1 MIRGKNK
8 TKKKHI
14 LITVFFTMVI
24 FLITMSVPVIA
35 QITETKPSPK
45 EEVVYGNLSSSG
57 NVKDIYVVNIFEA
70 ESAGEI
76 TDYGDYSS
84 VTNLTSA
91 EKINNDGGMITAPA
105 KEGRFYYKGKT
116 KKNELPW
123 DIDIKYFLDGE
134 PVSTGALS
142 GAAGNVRIQIKT
154 EKNPNVDPSYFE
166 NYMLQISMELDAEK
180 CKNIKA
186 SGGTFANSA
195 NNKVIS
201 FSIMPGNED
210 IVSLTTDSS
219 AFSMDGI
226 DITALPFSAD
236 IDIPDISSLEKGMTS
251 IVYGIGQLEQGVT
264 EFEKGLKKID
274 SGSSQLISSSE
285 KIKNALQII
294 NNSLAGEQG
303 GFDPDTLLVL
313 AEALDNANGTLGD
326 AINDIPEDA
335 LEQDDMNSLISALTY
350 AKDNGRAT
358 DEDMTN
364 LNTLINTYDKAQI
377 VKSIYSSSD
386 VSEVFASS
394 SLALSGAGEGIE
406 ELQQNISLLNE
417 KYSLFHS
424 GLFSYAEGIRE
435 SARGSSALKE
445 GATELYQ
452 KTSGIPSL
460 ISEKI
465 ESAISAYDKSD
476 YRAESFV
483 SKKNTK
489 VSMVQFVIRADGI
502 EKKDNC
508 SKCGTANKRS
518 PGKNAGIKNGI
529 QGITERFKA
538 LF

>member
-1 MIRGKNK
+1 MILKKNK
-8 TKKKHI
+8 TNKKHT

-57 NVKDIYVVNIFEA
+57 KVKDIYVVNVFEA

-91 EKINNDGGMITAPA
+91 GKIKNDGGMITARI
-105 KEGRFYYKGKT
+105 KEGRFYYKGKI

-123 DIDIKYFLDGE
+123 NIDIKYFLDGE
-134 PVSTGALS
+134 PISTGALS
-142 GAAGNVRIQIKT
+142 GAAGNVRVQIKT
-154 EKNPNVDPSYFE
+154 ERNQNVDPSYFE

-186 SGGTFANSA
+186 SGGTFANSG
-195 NNKVIS
+195 NNKMVS
-201 FSIMPGNED
+201 FSIMPGKEG

-219 AFSMDGI
+219 AFGMDGI
-226 DITALPFSAD
+226 DITALPFSAV

-251 IVYGIGQLEQGVT
+251 IVYGIEQLEQGVT
-264 EFEKGLKKID
+264 EFQKGLKKID

-285 KIKNALQII
+285 KIKNALQTI
-294 NNSLAGEQG
+294 NNSLAAGQG
-303 GFDPDTLLVL
+303 GFDAETLGVL
-313 AEALDNANGTLGD
+313 ADALDNANGTLGD
-326 AINDIPEDA
+326 AINEIPADD
-335 LEQDDMNSLISALTY
+335 LEQEDLDSLISALTY
-350 AKDNGRAT
+350 ARDAGQAT
-358 DEDMTN
+358 EEDMTN
-364 LNTLINTYDKAQI
+364 LDKLINTYDKAQI
-377 VKSIYSSSD
+377 VKSIYGSSD
-386 VSEVFASS
+386 VSEVFVSS
-394 SLALSGAGEGIE
+394 SLALGGAGEGIE
-406 ELQQNISLLNE
+406 DIQQNISLLNE
-417 KYSLFHS
+417 KYSLFHL
-424 GLFSYAEGIRE
+424 GLVSYSEGISE

-445 GATELYQ
+445 GAAELYQ

-465 ESAISAYDKSD
+465 ESAISEYDKSD
-476 YRAESFV
+476 YRATSFV

-508 SKCGTANKRS
+508 SKCGTADKRS

>member
-1 MIRGKNK
+1 MILKKNK
-8 TKKKHI
+8 TNKKHT

-57 NVKDIYVVNIFEA
+57 KVKDIYVVNVFEA

-91 EKINNDGGMITAPA
+91 GKIKNDGGMITARI
-105 KEGRFYYKGKT
+105 KEGRFYYKGKI

-123 DIDIKYFLDGE
+123 NIDIKYFLDGE
-134 PVSTGALS
+134 PISTGALS
-142 GAAGNVRIQIKT
+142 GAAGNVRVQIKT
-154 EKNPNVDPSYFE
+154 ERNQNVDPSYFE

-186 SGGTFANSA
+186 SGGTFANSG
-195 NNKVIS
+195 NNKIVS
-201 FSIMPGNED
+201 FSIMPGKEG

-219 AFSMDGI
+219 AFGMDGI
-226 DITALPFSAD
+226 DITALPFSAV
-236 IDIPDISSLEKGMTS
+236 IDIPDISSLERGMTS

-285 KIKNALQII
+285 KIKNALQTI
-294 NNSLAGEQG
+294 NNSLAAGQG
-303 GFDPDTLLVL
+303 GFDAETLGVL
-313 AEALDNANGTLGD
+313 ADALDNANGTLGD
-326 AINDIPEDA
+326 AINEIPADD
-335 LEQDDMNSLISALTY
+335 LEQEDLDSLISALTY
-350 AKDNGRAT
+350 ARDAGQAT
-358 DEDMTN
+358 EEDMTN
-364 LNTLINTYDKAQI
+364 LDKLINTYDKAQI
-377 VKSIYSSSD
+377 VKSIYGSSD
-386 VSEVFASS
+386 VSEVFVSS
-394 SLALSGAGEGIE
+394 SLALGGAGEGIE
-406 ELQQNISLLNE
+406 DLQQNISLLNE
-417 KYSLFHS
+417 KYSLFHL
-424 GLFSYAEGIRE
+424 GLVSYSEGISE

-445 GATELYQ
+445 GAAELYQ

-465 ESAISAYDKSD
+465 ESAISEYDKSD
-476 YRAESFV
+476 YRATSFV

-508 SKCGTANKRS
+508 SKCGTADKRS

>member
-1 MIRGKNK
+1 MILKKNK
-8 TKKKHI
+8 TNKKHT

-57 NVKDIYVVNIFEA
+57 KVKDIYVVNVFEA

-91 EKINNDGGMITAPA
+91 GKIKNDGGMITARI
-105 KEGRFYYKGKT
+105 KEGRFYYKGKI

-123 DIDIKYFLDGE
+123 NIDIKYFLDGE
-134 PVSTGALS
+134 PISTGALS
-142 GAAGNVRIQIKT
+142 GAAGNVRVQIKT
-154 EKNPNVDPSYFE
+154 ERNQNVDPSYFE

-186 SGGTFANSA
+186 SGGTFANSG
-195 NNKVIS
+195 NNKMVS
-201 FSIMPGNED
+201 FSIMPGKEG

-219 AFSMDGI
+219 AFGMDGI
-226 DITALPFSAD
+226 DITALPFSAV

-264 EFEKGLKKID
+264 EFQKGLKKID

-285 KIKNALQII
+285 KIKNALQTI
-294 NNSLAGEQG
+294 NNSLAAGQG
-303 GFDPDTLLVL
+303 GFDAETLGVL
-313 AEALDNANGTLGD
+313 ADALDNANGTLGD
-326 AINDIPEDA
+326 AINEIPADD
-335 LEQDDMNSLISALTY
+335 LEQEDLDSLISALTY
-350 AKDNGRAT
+350 ARDAGQAT
-358 DEDMTN
+358 EEDMTN
-364 LNTLINTYDKAQI
+364 LDKLINTYDKAQI
-377 VKSIYSSSD
+377 VKSIYGSSD
-386 VSEVFASS
+386 VSEVFVSS
-394 SLALSGAGEGIE
+394 SLALGGAGEGIE
-406 ELQQNISLLNE
+406 DLQQNISLLNE
-417 KYSLFHS
+417 KYSLFHL
-424 GLFSYAEGIRE
+424 GLVSYSEGISE

-445 GATELYQ
+445 GAAELYQ

-465 ESAISAYDKSD
+465 ESAISEYDKSD
-476 YRAESFV
+476 YRATSFV

-508 SKCGTANKRS
+508 SKCGTADKRS

>member
-1 MIRGKNK
+1 MILKKNK
-8 TKKKHI
+8 TNKKHT

-57 NVKDIYVVNIFEA
+57 KVKDIYVVNVFEA

-91 EKINNDGGMITAPA
+91 GKIKNDGGMITARI
-105 KEGRFYYKGKT
+105 KEGRFYYKGKI

-123 DIDIKYFLDGE
+123 NIDIKYFLDGE
-134 PVSTGALS
+134 PISTGALS
-142 GAAGNVRIQIKT
+142 GAAGNVRVQIKT
-154 EKNPNVDPSYFE
+154 ERNQNVDPSYFE

-186 SGGTFANSA
+186 SGGTFANSG
-195 NNKVIS
+195 NNKMVS
-201 FSIMPGNED
+201 FSIMPGKEG

-219 AFSMDGI
+219 AFGMDGI
-226 DITALPFSAD
+226 DITALPFSAV

-251 IVYGIGQLEQGVT
+251 IVYGIEQLEQGVT
-264 EFEKGLKKID
+264 EFQKGLKKID

-285 KIKNALQII
+285 KIKNALQTI
-294 NNSLAGEQG
+294 NNSLAAGQG
-303 GFDPDTLLVL
+303 GFDAETLGVL
-313 AEALDNANGTLGD
+313 ADALDNANGTLGD
-326 AINDIPEDA
+326 AINEIPADD
-335 LEQDDMNSLISALTY
+335 LEQEDLDSLISALTY
-350 AKDNGRAT
+350 ARDAGQAT
-358 DEDMTN
+358 EEDMTN
-364 LNTLINTYDKAQI
+364 LDKLINTYDKAQI
-377 VKSIYSSSD
+377 VKSIYGSSD
-386 VSEVFASS
+386 VSEVFVSS
-394 SLALSGAGEGIE
+394 SLALGGAGEGIE
-406 ELQQNISLLNE
+406 DLQQNISLLNE
-417 KYSLFHS
+417 KYSLFHL
-424 GLFSYAEGIRE
+424 GLVSYSEGISE

-445 GATELYQ
+445 GAAELYQ

-465 ESAISAYDKSD
+465 ESAISEYDKSD
-476 YRAESFV
+476 YRATSFV

-508 SKCGTANKRS
+508 SKCGTADKRS

>member
-1 MIRGKNK
+1 MILKKNK
-8 TKKKHI
+8 TNKKHT

-57 NVKDIYVVNIFEA
+57 KVKDIYVVNVFEA
-70 ESAGEI
+70 ESAEEI

-91 EKINNDGGMITAPA
+91 GKIKNDGGMITARI
-105 KEGRFYYKGKT
+105 KEGRFYYKGKI

-123 DIDIKYFLDGE
+123 NIDIKYFLDGE
-134 PVSTGALS
+134 PISTGALS
-142 GAAGNVRIQIKT
+142 GAAGNVRVQIKT
-154 EKNPNVDPSYFE
+154 ERNQNVDPSYFE

-186 SGGTFANSA
+186 SGGTFANSG
-195 NNKVIS
+195 NNKMVS
-201 FSIMPGNED
+201 FSIMPGKEG

-219 AFSMDGI
+219 AFGMDGI
-226 DITALPFSAD
+226 DITALPFSAV

-264 EFEKGLKKID
+264 EFQKGLKKID

-285 KIKNALQII
+285 KIKNALQTI
-294 NNSLAGEQG
+294 NNSLAAEQG
-303 GFDPDTLLVL
+303 GFDAETLGVL
-313 AEALDNANGTLGD
+313 ADALDNANGTLGD
-326 AINDIPEDA
+326 AINEIPADD
-335 LEQDDMNSLISALTY
+335 LEQEDLDSLISALTY
-350 AKDNGRAT
+350 ARDAGQAT
-358 DEDMTN
+358 EEDMTN
-364 LNTLINTYDKAQI
+364 LDKLINTYDKAQI
-377 VKSIYSSSD
+377 VKSIYGSSD
-386 VSEVFASS
+386 VSEVFVSS
-394 SLALSGAGEGIE
+394 SLALGGAGEGIE
-406 ELQQNISLLNE
+406 DLQHNISLLNE
-417 KYSLFHS
+417 KYSLFHL
-424 GLFSYAEGIRE
+424 GLVSYSEGISE

-445 GATELYQ
+445 GAAELYQ

-465 ESAISAYDKSD
+465 ESAISEYDKSD
-476 YRAESFV
+476 YRATSFV

-508 SKCGTANKRS
+508 SKCGTADKRS

-529 QGITERFKA
+529 QGIIERFKA

>member
-1 MIRGKNK
+1 MILKKNK
-8 TKKKHI
+8 TNKKHT

-57 NVKDIYVVNIFEA
+57 KVKDIYVVNVFEA
-70 ESAGEI
+70 ESAEEI

-91 EKINNDGGMITAPA
+91 GKIKNDGGMITARI
-105 KEGRFYYKGKT
+105 KEGRFYYKGKI

-123 DIDIKYFLDGE
+123 NIDIKYFLDGE
-134 PVSTGALS
+134 PISTGALS
-142 GAAGNVRIQIKT
+142 GAAGNVRVQIKT
-154 EKNPNVDPSYFE
+154 ERNQNVDPSYFE

-186 SGGTFANSA
+186 SGGTFANSG
-195 NNKVIS
+195 NNKMVS
-201 FSIMPGNED
+201 FSIMPGKEG

-219 AFSMDGI
+219 AFGMDGI
-226 DITALPFSAD
+226 DITALPFSAV

-264 EFEKGLKKID
+264 EFQKGLKKID

-285 KIKNALQII
+285 KIKNALQTI
-294 NNSLAGEQG
+294 NNSLAAGQG
-303 GFDPDTLLVL
+303 GFDAETLGVL
-313 AEALDNANGTLGD
+313 ADALDNANGTLGD
-326 AINDIPEDA
+326 AINEIPADD
-335 LEQDDMNSLISALTY
+335 LEQEDLDSLISALTY
-350 AKDNGRAT
+350 ARDAGQAT
-358 DEDMTN
+358 EEDMTN
-364 LNTLINTYDKAQI
+364 LDKLINTYDKAQI
-377 VKSIYSSSD
+377 VKSIYGSSD
-386 VSEVFASS
+386 VSEVFVSS
-394 SLALSGAGEGIE
+394 SLALGGAGEGIE
-406 ELQQNISLLNE
+406 DIQQNISLLNE
-417 KYSLFHS
+417 KYSLFHL
-424 GLFSYAEGIRE
+424 GLVSYSEGISE

-445 GATELYQ
+445 GAAELYQ

-465 ESAISAYDKSD
+465 ESAISEYDKSD
-476 YRAESFV
+476 YRATSFV

-508 SKCGTANKRS
+508 SKCGTADKRS

-529 QGITERFKA
+529 QGIIERFKA

>member
-1 MIRGKNK
+1 MILKKNK
-8 TKKKHI
+8 TNKKHT

-57 NVKDIYVVNIFEA
+57 KVKDIYVVNVFEA
-70 ESAGEI
+70 ESAEEI

-91 EKINNDGGMITAPA
+91 GKIKNDGGMITARI
-105 KEGRFYYKGKT
+105 KEGRFYYKGKI

-123 DIDIKYFLDGE
+123 NIDIKYFLDGE
-134 PVSTGALS
+134 PISTGALS
-142 GAAGNVRIQIKT
+142 GAAGNVRVQIKT
-154 EKNPNVDPSYFE
+154 ERNQNVDPSYFE

-186 SGGTFANSA
+186 SGGTFANSG
-195 NNKVIS
+195 NNKMVS
-201 FSIMPGNED
+201 FSIMPGKEG

-219 AFSMDGI
+219 AFGMDGI
-226 DITALPFSAD
+226 DITALPFSAV

-264 EFEKGLKKID
+264 EFQKGLKKID

-285 KIKNALQII
+285 KIKNALQTI
-294 NNSLAGEQG
+294 NNSLAAGQG
-303 GFDPDTLLVL
+303 GFDAETLGVL
-313 AEALDNANGTLGD
+313 ADALDNANGTLGD
-326 AINDIPEDA
+326 AINEIPADD
-335 LEQDDMNSLISALTY
+335 LEQEDLDSLISALTY
-350 AKDNGRAT
+350 ARDAGQAT
-358 DEDMTN
+358 EEDMTN
-364 LNTLINTYDKAQI
+364 LDKLINTYDKAQI
-377 VKSIYSSSD
+377 VKSIYGSSD
-386 VSEVFASS
+386 VSEVFVSS
-394 SLALSGAGEGIE
+394 SLALGGAGEGIE
-406 ELQQNISLLNE
+406 DLQHNISLLNE
-417 KYSLFHS
+417 KYSLFHL
-424 GLFSYAEGIRE
+424 GLVSYSEGISE

-445 GATELYQ
+445 GAAELYQ

-465 ESAISAYDKSD
+465 ESAISEYDKSD
-476 YRAESFV
+476 YRATSFV

-508 SKCGTANKRS
+508 SKCGTADKRS

-529 QGITERFKA
+529 QGIIERFKA

>member
-1 MIRGKNK
+1 MSLKKNK
-8 TKKKHI
+8 KNKKHM

-91 EKINNDGGMITAPA
+91 GKIKNDGGMITARI
-105 KEGRFYYKGKT
+105 KEGRFYYKGKI
-116 KKNELPW
+116 KKSELPW
-123 DIDIKYFLDGE
+123 NIDIKYFLDGE
-134 PVSTGALS
+134 PISTGALS
-142 GAAGNVRIQIKT
+142 GAAGNVRVQIKT
-154 EKNPNVDPSYFE
+154 ERNQNVDPSYFE

-186 SGGTFANSA
+186 SGGTFANSG
-195 NNKVIS
+195 NNKMVS
-201 FSIMPGNED
+201 FSIMPGKED

-219 AFSMDGI
+219 AFGMDGI
-226 DITALPFSAD
+226 EITALPFSAV

-264 EFEKGLKKID
+264 EFQKGLKKID

-294 NNSLAGEQG
+294 NNSLAAGQG
-303 GFDPDTLLVL
+303 GFDADTLGALADALV
-313 AEALDNANGTLGD
+313 NANGTLGD
-326 AINDIPEDA
+326 AINEIPADD
-335 LEQDDMNSLISALTY
+335 LEQEDMDSLISALTY
-350 AKDNGRAT
+350 ARDAGQAT
-358 DEDMTN
+358 EEDMTN
-364 LNTLINTYDKAQI
+364 LDKLINTYDKAQI
-377 VKSIYSSSD
+377 VKSIYGSSD
-386 VSEVFASS
+386 VSEVFVSS
-394 SLALSGAGEGIE
+394 SLALGGAGEGIE
-406 ELQQNISLLNE
+406 DLQQNISLLNE
-417 KYSLFHS
+417 KYSLFHL
-424 GLFSYAEGIRE
+424 GLVSYSEGISE

-445 GATELYQ
+445 GAAELYQ

-465 ESAISAYDKSD
+465 ESAISEYDKSD
-476 YRAESFV
+476 YRAASFV

-489 VSMVQFVIRADGI
+489 VSMVQFVIRAEGI

-508 SKCGTANKRS
+508 SKCGTADKRS
-518 PGKNAGIKNGI
+518 PGKNAGIKDGI